1 MWPALCSAGERESPA
16 VTSDPT
22 EEVGCD
28 ISWWPLRLQRW
39 CSQRACARAVRQL
52 VEPQPAEQAQQPEE
66 KKDAKTPDQ
75 KKKEEGAFKDAVGRI
90 PDGKFDPWGK
100 VRR

>member
-1 MWPALCSAGERESPA
+1 MRLFLVAAATATLAFAAVPALAQYGSSLSRSPL
-16 VTSDPT
+16 SN
-22 EEVGCD
+22 
-28 ISWWPLRLQRW
+28 
-39 CSQRACARAVRQL
+39 
-52 VEPQPAEQAQQPEE
+52 AQQPEE
-66 KKDAKTPDQ
+66 KKEAKTPDQ